1 MYKSDKGKY
10 YPLMYLQIPTYKGYP
25 GKNYSSTDY
34 LTEYSKYRLN
44 EIIKMQSSYEKDKSD
59 NVLIILD
66 GR

>member
-1 MYKSDKGKY
+1 
-10 YPLMYLQIPTYKGYP
+10 MYLQIPTYKGYP
-25 GKNYSSTDY
+25 GKKYSSTDY
-34 LTEYSKYRLN
+34 MTEYSKYRLN